1 MSLIQ
6 HNIEKEEKLI
16 KLLGYRLV
24 GPSVANRWLIID
36 KNQNQVGFIKYNKF
50 SYHTF
55 IDSNNIFWDYT
66 RSINDKNG
74 NYEFDIKRDNQVN
87 DRVEINMGEYPS
99 LTIFSK
105 EYGFMYFNVDY
116 KNELYLIYNSKT
128 DKFNFEEVLI
138 YRNADSNSSYN
149 SRYLYQLSSCKK
161 NRELSCDSSKGVV
174 TRVIS
179 GIQDSHCDNKLK
191 VEENTWVFGSL
202 RTHKENDYYGTVHEM
217 VVKHQY
223 GKDS

>member
-66 RSINDKNG
+66 RSINDING
-74 NYEFDIKRDNQVN
+74 NYEFWENGVPIKV
-87 DRVEINMGEYPS
+87 
-99 LTIFSK
+99 
-105 EYGFMYFNVDY
+105 
-116 KNELYLIYNSKT
+116 
-128 DKFNFEEVLI
+128 
-138 YRNADSNSSYN
+138 SYN
-149 SRYLYQLSSCKK
+149 SMIGEIAIVNIAEKK
-161 NRELSCDSSKGVV
+161 
-174 TRVIS
+174 
-179 GIQDSHCDNKLK
+179 
-191 VEENTWVFGSL
+191 
-202 RTHKENDYYGTVHEM
+202 THT
-217 VVKHQY
+217 
-223 GKDS
+223 

>member
-105 EYGFMYFNVDY
+105 EYGFMY
-116 KNELYLIYNSKT
+116 LI
-128 DKFNFEEVLI
+128 
-138 YRNADSNSSYN
+138 
-149 SRYLYQLSSCKK
+149 
-161 NRELSCDSSKGVV
+161 
-174 TRVIS
+174 
-179 GIQDSHCDNKLK
+179 
-191 VEENTWVFGSL
+191 
-202 RTHKENDYYGTVHEM
+202 
-217 VVKHQY
+217 
-223 GKDS
+223 